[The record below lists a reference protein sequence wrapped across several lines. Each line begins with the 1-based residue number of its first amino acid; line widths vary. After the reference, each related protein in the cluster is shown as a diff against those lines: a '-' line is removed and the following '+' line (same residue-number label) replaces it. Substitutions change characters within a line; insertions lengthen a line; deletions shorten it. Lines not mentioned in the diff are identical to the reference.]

1 MKSKPHAPILCTNS
15 NDRVIGAYPPC
26 GVVPFKKFSSWFVPI
41 GFLSN
46 NKEDCYYV
54 FRAMYCKYFC
64 YLNTISSNPQSIMSL
79 CKLFEDLLQMYE
91 PEVCYHL
98 QQLGISPLKT
108 VFPWIVF
115 CFVGVLE
122 VDQVS
127 IFYLIFN
134 FIYFFRS
141 ISFGIVFLVLKV
153 LRLFQYL
160 PFQSLYS
167 EPT

>member
-1 MKSKPHAPILCTNS
+1 MS
-15 NDRVIGAYPPC
+15 
-26 GVVPFKKFSSWFVPI
+26 PFKKFASWFVPI

-46 NKEDCYYV
+46 SKEDCYYI
-54 FRAMYCKYFC
+54 FRALYCKYFC

-127 IFYLIFN
+127 IFSFSILLTFN
-134 FIYFFRS
+134 PFSLDLSPLGSYSRFR
-141 ISFGIVFLVLKV
+141 I
-153 LRLFQYL
+153 
-160 PFQSLYS
+160 
-167 EPT
+167 T